1 MSSFVGK
8 LVARRLAVAIVI
20 LAVISVAVF
29 TATEFLPGDVAQVVL
44 GQSAT
49 PEAVAGLRAAMH
61 LDQPA
66 YLRYFI
72 WLRGLL
78 TGNPGRSLVNDV
90 PVATL
95 ISDRISN
102 SLLLAAV
109 TSAFCVPVAL
119 TLGITSAM
127 WRNGI
132 YDRLVSL
139 LTLSAVAVPE
149 FFIATL
155 AVVVFAVHL
164 HWLPALSTSPSIDSV
179 GRFFRVF
186 TLPVLSLSCVVIA
199 QMVRM
204 TRSAVIDA
212 LRQPYVEMAVL
223 KGAGPARVVLLH
235 ALPNAVGP
243 IANSMALSLS
253 YLLGGVIVVEKI
265 FGYPGLAQLLVDAVS
280 TRDMPLV
287 QAVAMMFCAG
297 YLILVTIADVAGIVS
312 NPKLRHR

>member
-1 MSSFVGK
+1 
-8 LVARRLAVAIVI
+8 
-20 LAVISVAVF
+20 
-29 TATEFLPGDVAQVVL
+29 
-44 GQSAT
+44 
-49 PEAVAGLRAAMH
+49 
-61 LDQPA
+61 
-66 YLRYFI
+66 
-72 WLRGLL
+72 
-78 TGNPGRSLVNDV
+78 
-90 PVATL
+90 
-95 ISDRISN
+95 
-102 SLLLAAV
+102 
-109 TSAFCVPVAL
+109 
-119 TLGITSAM
+119 M
-127 WRNGI
+127 WRNGV

-149 FFIATL
+149 FFVATL